1 MKIYKLNEGEMQV
14 VKISKALRTRV
25 IQQLYLLIC
34 RTLHQAGIFHAQD
47 FPLLSGRSQPQCSP
61 SGPPDFQPTWPLSHA
76 HNTVLF

>member
-34 RTLHQAGIFHAQD
+34 
-47 FPLLSGRSQPQCSP
+47 
-61 SGPPDFQPTWPLSHA
+61 
-76 HNTVLF
+76 